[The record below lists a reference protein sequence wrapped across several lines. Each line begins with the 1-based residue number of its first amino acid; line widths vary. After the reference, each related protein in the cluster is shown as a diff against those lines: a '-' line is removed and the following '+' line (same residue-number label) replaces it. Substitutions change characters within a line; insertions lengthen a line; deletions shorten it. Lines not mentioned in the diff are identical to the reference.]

1 LPLFK
6 VNKPQVSDPDWTP
19 VPLPP
24 PLKRVKKADGAE
36 GAEWDEMKCP
46 HLSRVSEA
54 MFTQTP
60 LIPFI
65 PLMRVPSPVTGN
77 SYFFK
82 KLKHK
87 KAVKK
92 LQTDLAIAK
101 QEAAITVLELN
112 EKIMTLCEGR
122 PFPRG
127 QYYHVTGAHWPLFL
141 GDAYRLFGSKAKRQ
155 VLCLA

>member
-1 LPLFK
+1 
-6 VNKPQVSDPDWTP
+6 
-19 VPLPP
+19 
-24 PLKRVKKADGAE
+24 
-36 GAEWDEMKCP
+36 
-46 HLSRVSEA
+46 
-54 MFTQTP
+54 MFSQTP
-60 LIPFI
+60 LIPLI
-65 PLMRVPSPVTGN
+65 PLMRLPSPVTGN

-82 KLKHK
+82 KLKHR

-127 QYYHVTGAHWPLFL
+127 QYYPVTGAHRPLVL
-141 GDAYRLFGSKAKRQ
+141 GDAYRLFGSKAKCQ
-155 VLCLA
+155 VLCLAAFRPSSLPVWPGLVLLDHTGVEVASIGASNSRLDLL

>member
-1 LPLFK
+1 MKSRCLDE
-6 VNKPQVSDPDWTP
+6 VSS
-19 VPLPP
+19 
-24 PLKRVKKADGAE
+24 
-36 GAEWDEMKCP
+36 
-46 HLSRVSEA
+46 LSRALEA
-54 MFTQTP
+54 MFAQTP
-60 LIPFI
+60 LIPLI
-65 PLMRVPSPVTGN
+65 PLMRLPSPVTGN

-87 KAVKK
+87 KTVKK

-127 QYYHVTGAHWPLFL
+127 QYYHMTGAHWPLLL
-141 GDAYRLFGSKAKRQ
+141 GDAYRWLGSKAQRQ
-155 VLCLA
+155 VLCLPGFWPSGVLARPGVVLLDRQHGNCGLQAGFALTF

>member
-1 LPLFK
+1 MELDE
-6 VNKPQVSDPDWTP
+6 VSS
-19 VPLPP
+19 
-24 PLKRVKKADGAE
+24 
-36 GAEWDEMKCP
+36 
-46 HLSRVSEA
+46 LSRASEA
-54 MFTQTP
+54 MFSQTP

-65 PLMRVPSPVTGN
+65 PLMPLPSPVTGN

-141 GDAYRLFGSKAKRQ
+141 GDAFRLFGNKANQSRSF
-155 VLCLA
+155 LCLAAFWPRSVLARPGLVLLDNT